1 MDESSKHTEH
11 YYVIFRKTRLKHWV
25 FKWLDSELQ
34 HVYAVKESPGGEFW
48 IVIDGKN
55 SVTQVNLLSK
65 VDYPHIRCIEPDSV
79 ILSIRAIIDTSSYRH
94 TLCVFNCVEQV
105 KALLGIRAFWVWT
118 PYQLYKRL
126 SHG

>member
-79 ILSIRAIIDTSSYRH
+79 ILSIRAIIDPSSYRH

-105 KALLGIRAFWVWT
+105 KALLGIRSFWCWT

-126 SHG
+126 NHG